1 MVKQAVHS
9 PCCFGARLRQA
20 RERMGLPQDKLGV
33 MIGLDEGSSS
43 ARISRYETGVHE
55 PAFNI
60 ACKLAPAL
68 QVDVAYFY
76 CEDDWLAN
84 AVLKLHTLTQSQ
96 RRDLD
101 AWLAAV
107 APDDLCVT

>member
-1 MVKQAVHS
+1 
-9 PCCFGARLRQA
+9 
-20 RERMGLPQDKLGV
+20 MGLPQDKLGV

-60 ACKLAPAL
+60 ASKLAQAL